1 MYKKNLFNYDN
12 AINFF
17 SFDYETGVENFCF
30 KYEERIRLLLYK
42 AVVDK
47 NNINFKILFGIL
59 KFFVNELTNIVK
71 KDVCLSAV
79 NVETMIYKLW
89 FLYNDNFRDNY
100 PYEVPKLYNL
110 VYSTLDIKDTHVNN
124 MRNLIIRTLLNI
136 KKYLAV
142 KNNKYN
148 KFINLEELINLL
160 EKEKC
165 SDDVNIA
172 NIVRTSIEAVY
183 PQCDMWINKKNAWDK
198 FLDRVYPNHSK
209 LLNHIEPSDGVL
221 TDIQYGYMPAY
232 NLDDDDWSMIENHD
246 FLSWMGFNLNP
257 DHDVIVCDDGKI
269 FIISDYNEDLR
280 GGIYSYA
287 AWVRENHEW
296 KFQPIEFWH

>member
-1 MYKKNLFNYDN
+1 MTNLFNYN
-12 AINFF
+12 ETKNFF
-17 SFDYETGVENFCF
+17 AFDYESKDKNFCF
-30 KYEERIRLLLYK
+30 QYENRIRVLLYK
-42 AVVDK
+42 AVHEKEKV
-47 NNINFKILFGIL
+47 NFKILNKIL
-59 KFFVNELTNIVK
+59 KFFTSALTKMVNADVEL
-71 KDVCLSAV
+71 SEV
-79 NVETMIYKLW
+79 NVDTMIFNLW
-89 FLYNDNFRDNY
+89 FLHVSNFKDNY
-100 PYEVPKLYNL
+100 PFGIENLYKLSYDVL
-110 VYSTLDIKDTHVNN
+110 SLDTSYVSN
-124 MRNLIIRTLLNI
+124 MRNLIIRSLLNI
-136 KKYLAV
+136 KKYLAMKNH
-142 KNNKYN
+142 KNNK
-148 KFINLEELINLL
+148 FVNLEELTIML
-160 EKEKC
+160 ENDAC

-172 NIVRTSIEAVY
+172 NIIRTSIEAVY

>member
-1 MYKKNLFNYDN
+1 M
-12 AINFF
+12 
-17 SFDYETGVENFCF
+17 
-30 KYEERIRLLLYK
+30 
-42 AVVDK
+42 
-47 NNINFKILFGIL
+47 
-59 KFFVNELTNIVK
+59 
-71 KDVCLSAV
+71 
-79 NVETMIYKLW
+79 
-89 FLYNDNFRDNY
+89 
-100 PYEVPKLYNL
+100 
-110 VYSTLDIKDTHVNN
+110 
-124 MRNLIIRTLLNI
+124 LNI
-136 KKYLAV
+136 KKYLASKNR
-142 KNNKYN
+142 KNNK
-148 KFINLEELINLL
+148 FVNLEELTNML
-160 EKEKC
+160 ENEAS

-198 FLDRVYPNHSK
+198 FLDRVYLNHSK